1 MELTHAN
8 QNNKVT
14 SGNII
19 PPVDIIE
26 ETDRFLLKA
35 DMPGITKEGL
45 DVKIDNDELTIFG
58 KYESDNDTEYTY
70 REFTIR
76 DYSRSFRVNKGISTK
91 DISASLE
98 NGVLTLILPKSEEI
112 KPRKIDVKVAS

>member
-1 MELTHAN
+1 MELTN
-8 QNNKVT
+8 TYQNNKGA
-14 SGNII
+14 SCSII

-35 DMPGITKEGL
+35 DMPGITKDGL
-45 DVKIDNDELTIFG
+45 DVKIDNDELTISG
-58 KYESDNDTEYTY
+58 KYETDNNKEYSY
-70 REFTIR
+70 SEFTIR
-76 DYSRSFRVNKGISTK
+76 DYSRSFRVSNGISTK